1 MRTEIGVGMILC
13 PAVENLSERGGLP
26 TSGGQVLLQHEYEH
40 DIAFGGEVRDILGN
54 DRPAFRPGGCRHLR
68 VVGRTEADLS
78 DMDRVVTVGVTQEHG
93 GGRRERLI
101 DYEGCH
107 ASSASRCC
115 DVRRLRSAMAWLRS
129 IRSRTSSA

>member
-13 PAVENLSERGGLP
+13 PAVENLGERGGLP
-26 TSGGQVLLQHEYEH
+26 TSGGQVLLQHEHQY
-40 DIAFGGEVRDILGN
+40 DIAFGGEVRDILSN
-54 DRPAFRPGGCRHLR
+54 DRSAFCPGVSRHLR
-68 VVGRTEADLS
+68 CVGRTEADLS
-78 DMDRVVTVGVTQEHG
+78 DMDRVVTVGGTQEHDG
-93 GGRRERLI
+93 HRRKHLI

-115 DVRRLRSAMAWLRS
+115 DVRRLRSAMVWLRS